1 MTVRLYMTSDFSSSS
16 NRGINRAQSKLNDIF
31 SKLASG
37 KRIQKASDD
46 PAGLAVVASL
56 EASASVLKQGSRN
69 VSDTQSALE
78 IADSALGQVSDIAVR
93 LQELS
98 AQSANGTLSDDQRQ
112 ALQAEYSQLTQE
124 VQRIAETTEFNG
136 KRVLGGDGI
145 STQVGTSADASSQ
158 INFQGVD
165 VSALVAS
172 VASGDIGSQ
181 AGAQA
186 AIGNIQ
192 SFISNVASVRGE
204 VGAVSSRLETAQKNN
219 ESQRE
224 NAIAAA
230 SRIRDEDVAERTAEL
245 VSERIK
251 LQTSTALS
259 AQANLA
265 KASVQQLLS

>member
-1 MTVRLYMTSDFSSSS
+1 MTSDFSSSA
-16 NRGINRAQSKLNDIF
+16 NRGISRAQSKLNDVF

-56 EASASVLKQGSRN
+56 EASATTLKQGSRN

-78 IADSALGQVSDIAVR
+78 IADSALGQISDIASR
-93 LQELS
+93 LSELS
-98 AQSANGTLSDDQRQ
+98 AQAANGTLSDTQRQ
-112 ALQAEYSQLTQE
+112 ALQSEYSELTQE

-136 KRVLGGDGI
+136 KKVLSGDSI
-145 STQVGTSADASSQ
+145 STQVGTSSDPSSQ
-158 INFQGVD
+158 VNYGGVD

-172 VASGDIGSQ
+172 VSSGNISSQ

-186 AIGNIQ
+186 AIGNVQ
-192 SFISNVASVRGE
+192 SFISTVASARGD
-204 VGAVSSRLETAQKNN
+204 VGAASSRLDAAQKNN
-219 ESQRE
+219 ESQQE

-230 SRIRDEDVAERTAEL
+230 SRIRDEDVAQRTAEL

-251 LQTSTALS
+251 LQTGTALA

-265 KASVQQLLS
+265 KAAVQQLLS